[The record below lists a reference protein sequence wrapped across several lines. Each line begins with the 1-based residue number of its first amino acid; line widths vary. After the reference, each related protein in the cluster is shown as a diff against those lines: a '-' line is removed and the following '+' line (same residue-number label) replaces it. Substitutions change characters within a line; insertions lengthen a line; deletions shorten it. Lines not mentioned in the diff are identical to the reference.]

1 MSVRVENVGQR
12 GHRRHVRRFLGE
24 RRTFLLLQRT
34 DRVILG
40 RVPYRVIAREVLLR
54 TLQCVIAA
62 ILLFGTLQ
70 RVITR
75 IRLSRTLQC
84 VIAAI
89 LLFGTLQ
96 CVIAAILLFGTLQC
110 VITRILLRTLHH
122 RILSLRRHRHLS
134 ALRLLLAR
142 RIFPVCLRRRS
153 MDDRRHV
160 LVAHRRRGRHQ
171 VHPDGGLQRNRQRRK
186 RIEVAHDRTVEMKNR
201 VGRKRRRLRVQRR
214 RGRGNCDDRTKDGR
228 LLGENGS
235 LADGRLR

>member
-1 MSVRVENVGQR
+1 MSVRVENVSQR

-24 RRTFLLLQRT
+24 RRTFLLQRT

-54 TLQCVIAA
+54 TLQRVIAA

-70 RVITR
+70 R
-75 IRLSRTLQC
+75 
-84 VIAAI
+84 
-89 LLFGTLQ
+89 
-96 CVIAAILLFGTLQC
+96 

-160 LVAHRRRGRHQ
+160 LVAYRRRGRHQ

-186 RIEVAHDRTVEMKNR
+186 RIEVVHDRTVEMKNR

-214 RGRGNCDDRTKDGR
+214 RGRGNRDDRTKDGR

>member
-1 MSVRVENVGQR
+1 MSVRVENVSQR

-24 RRTFLLLQRT
+24 RRTFLLQRT

-54 TLQCVIAA
+54 TLQRVIAA

-75 IRLSRTLQC
+75 IRLSRTLQR

-96 CVIAAILLFGTLQC
+96 R

-160 LVAHRRRGRHQ
+160 LVAYRRRGRHQ